1 MLSAIVIDDELF
13 AREELTELLEE
24 TGIVEVVSQAS
35 NAIEGLKQINTFK
48 PEAVFVDIQMPKISG
63 IELLAM
69 LDPDTMPHVIFVTAF
84 DQYAI
89 QAFEDNAFDYLLKPV
104 DPERLN
110 KTIQRLLK
118 AKQNQESLHTQAQ
131 IEALTP
137 KQLQQV
143 PCMGHNRIMIIAL
156 DDIESAFSDLSGV
169 HIQTANQTASSQLTL
184 KTLEEKTELIRCHRQ
199 YLINTKKI
207 KEIKLLDNGL
217 GEIITQSGNVVPIS
231 RRYLKPLKEELGI
244 L

>member
-13 AREELTELLEE
+13 AREELTELLQE
-24 TGIVEVVSQAS
+24 TDNVDVIAQAS
-35 NAIEGLKQINTFK
+35 NAIEGLKLINTLK
-48 PEAVFVDIQMPKISG
+48 PEAVFVDIQMPQISG

-69 LDPDTMPHVIFVTAF
+69 LDPDNMPHVIFVTAF

-104 DPERLN
+104 DPMRLQ

-118 AKQNQESLHTQAQ
+118 AKHNQEALHTPAQ
-131 IEALTP
+131 INAIAP

-143 PCMGHNRIMIIAL
+143 PCLGHNRIMLIPL
-156 DDIESAFSDLSGV
+156 QEIESAFSDLSGV
-169 HIQTANQTASSQLTL
+169 HIQTAQQTTSSQLTL
-184 KTLEEKTELIRCHRQ
+184 KTLEEKTALLRCHRQ
-199 YLINTKKI
+199 YLINTQKI
-207 KEIKLLDNGL
+207 REIKLLDNGL
-217 GEIITQSGNVVPIS
+217 GEVITRSGQVVPIS

-244 L
+244 V